1 MIVLIDRPVG
11 PAVADV
17 LNPSFHTP
25 KGLRP
30 FHGCAL
36 KDLQGEVVKISF
48 RAVLAWAVIT
58 VFRESL
64 RLLREVYGGFGG
76 CQEKAPSVCFVKCMA
91 VLADVSASN
100 LHMLRPTS
108 EPQNCEKNKC
118 GAQNGGFDAF
128 EGTQCL
134 KFMRSL
140 MLRDAFGGV
149 GM

>member
-1 MIVLIDRPVG
+1 M
-11 PAVADV
+11 
-17 LNPSFHTP
+17 
-25 KGLRP
+25 
-30 FHGCAL
+30 
-36 KDLQGEVVKISF
+36 QGEVVKISF
-48 RAVLAWAVIT
+48 RAVLAWAVMT

-64 RLLREVYGGFGG
+64 RLRREVYGGFGG
-76 CQEKAPSVCFVKCMA
+76 FGGCQGKAPSVCFVKCMA
-91 VLADVSASN
+91 VLADVSVCN

-108 EPQNCEKNKC
+108 ETQNCEKTKC

-134 KFMRSL
+134 KFLRSL

>member
-1 MIVLIDRPVG
+1 M
-11 PAVADV
+11 
-17 LNPSFHTP
+17 
-25 KGLRP
+25 
-30 FHGCAL
+30 
-36 KDLQGEVVKISF
+36 
-48 RAVLAWAVIT
+48 T
-58 VFRESL
+58 VFKESL

-76 CQEKAPSVCFVKCMA
+76 CQGKAPSVCFVKCMA
-91 VLADVSASN
+91 VLADVSVCN

-108 EPQNCEKNKC
+108 ETQNCEKNKC

-134 KFMRSL
+134 KFLRSL